1 MILNIFFNHVSTYH
15 LPIKKLNYLNDIVEN
30 SQKSFKWERFRSCQ
44 LAVVLVLSLHTHRG
58 FALLPVS
65 FHKESEIHS
74 FNSDSKLK
82 FLKTWVEKGVYIS

>member
-58 FALLPVS
+58 FTLLPVS
-65 FHKESEIHS
+65 FHKESKTHMFYFMMKYAS
-74 FNSDSKLK
+74 LK
-82 FLKTWVEKGVYIS
+82 K